1 MGMQRH
7 LKAIGIFARL
17 HLRDDKSDYLNAI
30 PRTLNYVIEVCGMY
44 PQLHEFQHFLQQRIL
59 PAIKK

>member
-1 MGMQRH
+1 MQRH

-30 PRTLNYVIEVCGMY
+30 PRTLDYVIDVCGTY
-44 PQLHEFQHFLQQRIL
+44 PQLHEFQHFLQQHIL